1 MNKGKEIE
9 DKSMLIIDEFLDD
22 TSFSLEEL
30 PIVRRILHTT
40 GDPDYRKIIS
50 IQHNFVATAKTLFQ
64 NQPKIYCDTRMI
76 EAGVNKRTLAKLG
89 GSIQC
94 LVDDEAVFAK
104 AKETGDTRSALAVDV
119 AIDKGFRIFV
129 FGNAPTALFR
139 LLQRVDEKKASPLL
153 VIGVPVG
160 YVGAADSKEALR
172 HYAIPQLSTVGTK
185 GGSNVAAS
193 VVNAILYE
201 ITERC

>member
-9 DKSMLIIDEFLDD
+9 DKSMLIIDEFLND

-50 IQHNFVATAKTLFQ
+50 IQHNFVETAKTLFQ

-76 EAGVNKRTLAKLG
+76 EAGVNKRTLSKLG

-119 AIDKGFRIFV
+119 AIEKGFRIFV

-139 LLQRVDEKKASPLL
+139 LLQRVDEKKASPL
-153 VIGVPVG
+153 